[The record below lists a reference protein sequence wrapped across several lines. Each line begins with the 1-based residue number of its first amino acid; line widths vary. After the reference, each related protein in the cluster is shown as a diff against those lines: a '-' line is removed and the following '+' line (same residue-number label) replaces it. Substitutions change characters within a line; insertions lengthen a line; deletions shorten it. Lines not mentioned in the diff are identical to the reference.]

1 MKLEQSK
8 KQPLL
13 DWSEA
18 STMKTKTTNVRTHM
32 KGFPS
37 RKLRKTKKG
46 LQGLGIFKNGWRK
59 KVDVNDVISEKIK
72 EK

>member
-46 LQGLGIFKNGWRK
+46 LQGLGIFKNG
-59 KVDVNDVISEKIK
+59 
-72 EK
+72 